1 MNWLEWIGGWLN
13 REAEFPFLE
22 RYIEEEVR
30 RPHVSDGAAF
40 WGWVA
45 AGISFFA
52 GVTFA
57 FGEAAIGVPLILLSP
72 LVGVGAS
79 VAVAHLAQQRTDP
92 LQRELDKK
100 RKSLKGFVQQLRSW
114 KNMRMLRFKLQGGL
128 GDILEVGARCWLQTR
143 YGLDEILSGPRDN
156 PVFDTATRV
165 MRAMDAGMTKLIDV
179 AFDSVQ
185 TGLFLTPAFDAAR
198 GVAEHMVALA
208 READRISAKHQTEEE
223 RKSLSATDE
232 LRAALAECRSLDE
245 AHRELE
251 RIQHET
257 LRH

>member
-30 RPHVSDGAAF
+30 RPHPSDGASM
-40 WGWVA
+40 WGWMA
-45 AGISFFA
+45 AGIAFFS

-57 FGEAAIGVPLILLSP
+57 FAEAAIGVPLILFSP
-72 LVGVGAS
+72 LIGVGAAF
-79 VAVAHLAQQRTDP
+79 AVSNMANSRTDP
-92 LQRELDKK
+92 VQRELDKK
-100 RKSLKGFVQQLRSW
+100 RKSLRGFVQQLRSW

-143 YGLDEILSGPRDN
+143 YGLEEILNGPRDN
-156 PVFDTATRV
+156 PVFDTSTRV

-179 AFDSVQ
+179 ANDSVQ
-185 TGLFLTPAFDAAR
+185 SGLFLTPAFDAAR

-223 RKSLSATDE
+223 RKSVSATDE

-245 AHRELE
+245 AHQELD
-251 RIQHET
+251 RIHES

>member
-30 RPHVSDGAAF
+30 RPHPSDGASM
-40 WGWVA
+40 WGWIA
-45 AGISFFA
+45 AGIAFFS

-57 FGEAAIGVPLILLSP
+57 FADAAIGVPLILFSP
-72 LVGVGAS
+72 IIGFGAAF
-79 VAVAHLAQQRTDP
+79 AVSNMANSRTDP
-92 LQRELDKK
+92 VQRELDKK
-100 RKSLKGFVQQLRSW
+100 RKSLRGFVQQLRSW

-128 GDILEVGARCWLQTR
+128 GDILEVGSRCWLQTR
-143 YGLDEILSGPRDN
+143 YGLEEILNGPRDSQ
-156 PVFDTATRV
+156 VFDTSTRV

-179 AFDSVQ
+179 TCDSVQ
-185 TGLFLTPAFDAAR
+185 SGLFLTPAFDAAR

-245 AHRELE
+245 AHQELD
-251 RIQHET
+251 RIHES

>member
-30 RPHVSDGAAF
+30 RPHASDGAAT
-40 WGWVA
+40 WGWMA
-45 AGISFFA
+45 AGVAFFA

-57 FGEAAIGVPLILLSP
+57 FAEVAVGVPLVFLSP

-79 VAVAHLAQQRTDP
+79 IAVNNLASRKADP

-100 RKSLKGFVQQLRSW
+100 RKSLRGFVQQLRTW

-143 YGLDEILSGPRDN
+143 YGLEEILNGPRDIS
-156 PVFDTATRV
+156 VFDTSTRV

-179 AFDSVQ
+179 ACDSVQ
-185 TGLFLTPAFDAAR
+185 SGLFLTPAFDAAR

-232 LRAALAECRSLDE
+232 LRAALAECRGLDE
-245 AHRELE
+245 AHQELD

-257 LRH
+257 MRH

>member
-1 MNWLEWIGGWLN
+1 MNWLDWIGGWLN

-30 RPHVSDGAAF
+30 RPHTSDGAAT
-40 WGWVA
+40 WGWIA
-45 AGISFFA
+45 AGVSFFA

-57 FGEAAIGVPLILLSP
+57 FAEVAVGVPLIFLSP
-72 LVGVGAS
+72 LVGVAAS
-79 VAVAHLAQQRTDP
+79 IAVNHLANSRTDP

-100 RKSLKGFVQQLRSW
+100 RKSLRGFVQQLRSW

-143 YGLDEILSGPRDN
+143 YGLDEILNGPRDSS
-156 PVFDTATRV
+156 VFDTSTRV

-179 AFDSVQ
+179 ACDSVQ

-245 AHRELE
+245 AHQELD
-251 RIQHET
+251 RIHES

>member
-1 MNWLEWIGGWLN
+1 MNWLDWIGGWLN

-30 RPHVSDGAAF
+30 RPHPSDGASM
-40 WGWVA
+40 WGWIS
-45 AGISFFA
+45 AGIAFFS

-57 FGEAAIGVPLILLSP
+57 FADVAVGVPLILLSP
-72 LVGVGAS
+72 LIGVGAAFTVS
-79 VAVAHLAQQRTDP
+79 NMAQKRTDP

-100 RKSLKGFVQQLRSW
+100 RKSLRGFVQQLRTW

-143 YGLDEILSGPRDN
+143 YGLDEVLSGPRDN
-156 PVFDTATRV
+156 PVFDTSTRV

-179 AFDSVQ
+179 ACDSVQ
-185 TGLFLTPAFDAAR
+185 TGLFLTPSFDAAR

-232 LRAALAECRSLDE
+232 LRAALAECRGLDE
-245 AHRELE
+245 AHRELD
-251 RIQHET
+251 RIHES

>member
-30 RPHVSDGAAF
+30 RPHPSDGASM
-40 WGWVA
+40 WGWIA
-45 AGISFFA
+45 AGIAFFS

-57 FGEAAIGVPLILLSP
+57 FADAAIGVPLILFSP
-72 LVGVGAS
+72 IIGFGAAF
-79 VAVAHLAQQRTDP
+79 AVSNMANSRTDP
-92 LQRELDKK
+92 VQRELDKK
-100 RKSLKGFVQQLRSW
+100 RKSLRGFVQQLRSW

-143 YGLDEILSGPRDN
+143 YGLDEILGGPRDN
-156 PVFDTATRV
+156 PIFDTSTRV

-179 AFDSVQ
+179 ACDSVQ

-208 READRISAKHQTEEE
+208 READRISAKHQTDEE

-232 LRAALAECRSLDE
+232 LRAALAECRGLDE
-245 AHRELE
+245 AHQELD
-251 RIQHET
+251 RIHES